1 MLAQTI
7 GQVQCAIALIAL
19 GAGWVNTDSNEIGGA
34 NDGRHSTRAQPR
46 STLTFWPLLQQ
57 FSPM

>member
-1 MLAQTI
+1 MLDQFAAH
-7 GQVQCAIALIAL
+7 VQCAIALIAL
-19 GAGWVNTDSNEIGGA
+19 GAGWVNTDTNDIGGA

-57 FSPM
+57 FSHM